1 MCTFCTVEHEE
12 LFADVDDLRGTES
25 ARGWECGAAAE
36 YVDGEC
42 LHGSGWELMGVNGND
57 GNLMR
62 FYSLGVA
69 LAEGEEVAVGAVVLV
84 GALGE
89 GAVGGGVVFVGGEDF
104 VDLGCEEGG
113 EGVGVLGLVV
123 GDLLFLPVGGGGEL
137 DDAGVVVAVVL
148 GAVHEGWDN
157 GIVDS

>member
-1 MCTFCTVEHEE
+1 
-12 LFADVDDLRGTES
+12 
-25 ARGWECGAAAE
+25 
-36 YVDGEC
+36 
-42 LHGSGWELMGVNGND
+42 MGVDGND

-148 GAVHEGWDN
+148 GAVHEGWDD

>member
-1 MCTFCTVEHEE
+1 
-12 LFADVDDLRGTES
+12 
-25 ARGWECGAAAE
+25 
-36 YVDGEC
+36 
-42 LHGSGWELMGVNGND
+42 MGVDGND

-62 FYSLGVA
+62 FYSFWVS

-123 GDLLFLPVGGGGEL
+123 GDLLFLPVGGGGEFNN
-137 DDAGVVVAVVL
+137 ARIIASIIFSTI
-148 GAVHEGWDN
+148 H
-157 GIVDS
+157 

>member
-1 MCTFCTVEHEE
+1 M
-12 LFADVDDLRGTES
+12 G
-25 ARGWECGAAAE
+25 
-36 YVDGEC
+36 VDG
-42 LHGSGWELMGVNGND
+42 G
-57 GNLMR
+57 
-62 FYSLGVA
+62 LGVA

-84 GALGE
+84 GTLGE
-89 GAVGGGVVFVGGEDF
+89 DTMGITLFVGGEDF

-148 GAVHEGWDN
+148 GAVHEGWNN